1 VSLEV
6 KEKEQ
11 EMQKAIEQNELDRLA
26 AIEYFRKNYEKKEAR
41 EITSSTYER
50 AQKRLHKEA
59 HEFMS
64 RGR

>member
-1 VSLEV
+1 
-6 KEKEQ
+6 
-11 EMQKAIEQNELDRLA
+11 MQKAIEQNELDRLA